1 MYSMKKKLC
10 LIFVCFLTLIMVNGC
25 QSTNN
30 SKNNLTVGLVQQKI
44 KKGITKVQ
52 VMEILGSPNIVTSNN
67 NGGET
72 WVYDR
77 ISTET
82 NASSSASGLSLIL
95 VNLGKGNSNVS
106 STQKTLTVII
116 KFNQND
122 IVVDF
127 SYKTSTF

>member
-1 MYSMKKKLC
+1 MKNSLF
-10 LIFVCFLTLIMVNGC
+10 LVCVLSVFMLGGC
-25 QSTNN
+25 HTTSSN
-30 SKNNLTVGLVQQKI
+30 KNNLTIGLVQQNI
-44 KKGITKVQ
+44 KKGITKAQ
-52 VMEILGSPNIVTSNN
+52 VTEILGSPNIITSDT
-67 NGGET
+67 NGGEV

-82 NASSSASGLSLIL
+82 NANSSMSGLNLIL
-95 VNLGKGNSNVS
+95 VNLGKSGSSVS